1 MSNYFVTIR
10 AKLILAGVFTVTLI
24 AAFIA
29 LGSYAYNVMSIQS
42 QVQVLAERQGNSLQI
57 VLRAVNELIVTEG
70 SSTASKQM
78 AERGLTQFAE
88 NLSSFQALSA
98 GNEHAELFKQISEK
112 WAIFQKAGAAFL
124 ALKSISIED
133 DDTMIGFGAMAKNAE
148 ALDKDLVT
156 LTTIMA
162 EQHSGDLQSMLVVTA
177 LLVGFM
183 LIGSLLFYAW
193 MYRQITTPIKAMQQ
207 TITEI
212 EQTGQLSKRVVVH
225 SKDEVGQTSV
235 VFNKLMD
242 TMQATLSQVS
252 RVVEGLAVGDFS
264 RKVNADLR
272 GDLLILKEG
281 VNSSVENIQATMSG
295 LNKVMESLSKGDF
308 SERIHLNMN
317 GEFKVSLDLATQAM
331 QTLEKVLG
339 QVDSVMNQVANSN
352 LSGRIS
358 AKALGQLDSLTKNM
372 NSSLEA
378 LSNAMRLV
386 NRNAQLVATSAN
398 ETSTAIGQIS
408 DGAQNQMHSIADVLN
423 AVKQTSESVIDVAK
437 HTNQASQ
444 QSKDANTL
452 IGVGMQKMD
461 EMIQIVNAIAVN
473 SEKINK
479 ITEAIESIAN
489 KTNLLSLN
497 AAIEAAR
504 AGEHGKGFSVVAE
517 EVGKLASNSA
527 QSSQEIAQLVQQ
539 AVRDAR
545 LAVQSAETVNA
556 GMISIQAKTSETDFM
571 LASIST
577 ALEQQSS
584 SVEQITQ
591 NISGLD
597 KIARS
602 NAAAAEQITATVI
615 ELAQIAD
622 STRKEVEKFAV

>member
-29 LGSYAYNVMSIQS
+29 LGAYAYNVLSIQN

-70 SSTASKQM
+70 SSTASKEM
-78 AERGLTQFAE
+78 AERGLKQFAE
-88 NLSSFQALSA
+88 NLQSFQALSV
-98 GNEHAELFKQISEK
+98 GDEHAELFKKISER
-112 WAIFQKAGAAFL
+112 WATFQKDGASFL

-148 ALDKDLVT
+148 ALDKDLGM
-156 LTTIMA
+156 LTSSMA
-162 EQHSGDLQSMLVVTA
+162 EQHSGDLQSMLAVTA

-183 LIGSLLFYAW
+183 LIGSLFFYAW

-212 EQTGQLSKRVVVH
+212 ELTGQLSNRVVVY

-264 RKVNADLR
+264 RKVDAPLK
-272 GDLLILKEG
+272 GDLLALKDG

-295 LNKVMESLSKGDF
+295 LNNVMESLSNGDF
-308 SERIHLNMN
+308 SKRIHLNMD

-331 QTLEKVLG
+331 QTLENVLG

-358 AKALGQLDSLTKNM
+358 AKALGQLDNLTKNM

-378 LSNAMRLV
+378 LSNSMRLV
-386 NRNAQLVATSAN
+386 NRNAQLVATSAG

-423 AVKQTSESVIDVAK
+423 AVKQTSESVTDVAK

-444 QSKDANTL
+444 QSKDAIRL
-452 IGVGMQKMD
+452 MDQGMQKMND
-461 EMIQIVNAIAVN
+461 MIQVVNSIAIN
-473 SEKINK
+473 SEKISK
-479 ITEAIESIAN
+479 ITETIEGIAN

-527 QSSQEIAQLVQQ
+527 QSSQEIAQLVKQ
-539 AVRDAR
+539 AVQDAR
-545 LAVQSAETVNA
+545 LAVSTAESVSE
-556 GMISIQAKTSETDFM
+556 GMYSIQTKTTETDMM

-584 SVEQITQ
+584 SVSQISH
-591 NISGLD
+591 NVGGLD
-597 KIARS
+597 RIARS
-602 NAAAAEQITATVI
+602 NAAAAEEITATVI

>member
-1 MSNYFVTIR
+1 
-10 AKLILAGVFTVTLI
+10 
-24 AAFIA
+24 
-29 LGSYAYNVMSIQS
+29 
-42 QVQVLAERQGNSLQI
+42 
-57 VLRAVNELIVTEG
+57 
-70 SSTASKQM
+70 
-78 AERGLTQFAE
+78 
-88 NLSSFQALSA
+88 
-98 GNEHAELFKQISEK
+98 
-112 WAIFQKAGAAFL
+112 
-124 ALKSISIED
+124 
-133 DDTMIGFGAMAKNAE
+133 
-148 ALDKDLVT
+148 
-156 LTTIMA
+156 
-162 EQHSGDLQSMLVVTA
+162 MLVVTA

-193 MYRQITTPIKAMQQ
+193 MYRQITAPIKAMQQ

-235 VFNKLMD
+235 VFNNLMD

-264 RKVNADLR
+264 RKVDADLK
-272 GDLLILKEG
+272 GDLLVLKEG

-295 LNKVMESLSKGDF
+295 LNSVMESFSKGDF
-308 SERIHLNMN
+308 SKRIHLNMN

-331 QTLEKVLG
+331 QTLENVLG

-423 AVKQTSESVIDVAK
+423 AVKQTSESVTDVAK

-444 QSKDANTL
+444 QSKDAIL
-452 IGVGMQKMD
+452 LMDQGMQKMND
-461 EMIQIVNAIAVN
+461 MIQVVNSIAIN
-473 SEKINK
+473 SEKISK
-479 ITEAIESIAN
+479 ITETIEGIAN

-539 AVRDAR
+539 AVHDAR
-545 LAVQSAETVNA
+545 LAVTTAESVSE
-556 GMISIQAKTSETDFM
+556 GMYSIQTKTTETDMM
-571 LASIST
+571 LASISA

-584 SVEQITQ
+584 SVSQISH
-591 NISGLD
+591 NVGGLD
-597 KIARS
+597 RIARS
-602 NAAAAEQITATVI
+602 NAAAAEEITATVI

-622 STRKEVEKFAV
+622 STRREVEKFAV

>member
-29 LGSYAYNVMSIQS
+29 LGAYSYNVLSVQS
-42 QVQVLAERQGNSLQI
+42 QVQILAERQGNSLQI

-78 AERGLTQFAE
+78 AERGLRQFAD
-88 NLSSFQALSA
+88 NLLSFQELATDHQ
-98 GNEHAELFKQISEK
+98 HAELFKKITEQ
-112 WAIFQKAGAAFL
+112 WATFQKDGATFL

-148 ALDKDLVT
+148 ALDQDLAS
-156 LTTIMA
+156 LTSSMA
-162 EQHSGDLQSMLVVTA
+162 EEHKANLQKMLAISA
-177 LLVGFM
+177 LLVGLM
-183 LIGSLLFYAW
+183 LVGSLLFYAW
-193 MYRQITTPIKAMQQ
+193 MYRQITTPIKAMQK

-225 SKDEVGQTSV
+225 SRDEVGQTSF

-252 RVVEGLAVGDFS
+252 KVVDGLAVGDFS
-264 RKVNADLR
+264 RKVDGDLK
-272 GDLLILKEG
+272 GDLLALKEG
-281 VNSSVENIQATMSG
+281 VNASVDNIQATMGG
-295 LNKVMESLSKGDF
+295 LNEVMESLSKGDF
-308 SERIHLNMN
+308 SKRIHLNMN
-317 GEFKVSLDLATQAM
+317 GEFRVSLNLATQAM
-331 QTLEKVLG
+331 QTLQNVLG
-339 QVDSVMNQVANSN
+339 QVDSVMMQVASSN

-358 AKALGQLDSLTKNM
+358 AKALGQLDSLTQNM
-372 NSSLEA
+372 NTSLDS
-378 LSNAMRLV
+378 LSNAMRNV

-398 ETSTAIGQIS
+398 QTSAAIGQIS

-423 AVKQTSESVIDVAK
+423 AVKQTSQSVTDVAR

-444 QSKDANTL
+444 QSKDAIAL
-452 IGVGMQKMD
+452 MDQGMQKMND
-461 EMIQIVNAIAVN
+461 MIQVVNSIAIN
-473 SEKINK
+473 SEKISK
-479 ITEAIESIAN
+479 ITETIEGIAN

-527 QSSQEIAQLVQQ
+527 QSSQEIAQLVKQ
-539 AVRDAR
+539 AVQDAR
-545 LAVQSAETVNA
+545 LAVTTAESVSA
-556 GMISIQAKTSETDFM
+556 GMHSIQSRTSDTDMM

-584 SVEQITQ
+584 SVEQISH
-591 NISGLD
+591 NVGGLD
-597 KIARS
+597 RIARS
-602 NAAAAEQITATVI
+602 NAAAAEEITATVI
-615 ELAQIAD
+615 ELARIAD
-622 STRKEVEKFAV
+622 STRKEVEQFSV